1 METGVLCVGVCGV
14 MCGGVIVQKLG
25 GYGTLNSMYFML
37 VGSFIGVCLSIASA
51 FMRDLTAFS
60 IIIWLFLF
68 FGASIIPSLNGC
80 ILSSL
85 PLTLKG
91 SGYSVQ
97 NVVSNIIGL
106 TPAPTVYGFLYEATK
121 KTSPTFAYSACLG
134 VSGVGF
140 ILILIAT
147 YIKQRNIYV
156 PMEELPPE
164 GIIEKA
170 LHSQGNEHS
179 HRNN

>member
-1 METGVLCVGVCGV
+1 MF
-14 MCGGVIVQKLG
+14 GGIVVQKLG

-37 VGSFIGVCLSIASA
+37 VGSSIGLCLAIASA
-51 FMRDLTAFS
+51 FISGLKAFS

-68 FGASIIPSLNGC
+68 FGASIVPSLNGG

-121 KTSPTFAYSACLG
+121 KSSPTFAYSACLS

-140 ILILIAT
+140 LLILIAT
-147 YIKQRNIYV
+147 IIKQRKIYV

-170 LHSQGNEHS
+170 LHSQGNERTKHYI
-179 HRNN
+179 